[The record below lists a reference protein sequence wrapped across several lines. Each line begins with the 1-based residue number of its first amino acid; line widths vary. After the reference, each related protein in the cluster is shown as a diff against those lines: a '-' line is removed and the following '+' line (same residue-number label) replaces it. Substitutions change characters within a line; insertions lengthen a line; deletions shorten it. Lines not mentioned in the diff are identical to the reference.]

1 MPDRTGLPLS
11 PGDPVWWFLDHD
23 VVVRG
28 IVLKELSED
37 KYLIQMDEMQGVDT
51 KEPFVVDGA
60 RLQFFGGNSA

>member
-1 MPDRTGLPLS
+1 
-11 PGDPVWWFLDHD
+11 
-23 VVVRG
+23 VRG
-28 IVLKELSED
+28 TVLKELSED